1 VNRTIRR
8 SGEPSPEANGRAS
21 SFGKLWRQEFR
32 CSMDGFFE
40 GCERF
45 EDRWVRRPTR
55 VTAAE
60 EGKPEALGAL
70 QGASGEWQTA
80 ENEANLVRQRCKM
93 RELFE
98 SRAVA
103 EVRNLEGG
111 DRCAAR
117 GGGATL

>member
-1 VNRTIRR
+1 
-8 SGEPSPEANGRAS
+8 
-21 SFGKLWRQEFR
+21 
-32 CSMDGFFE
+32 MDGFFE

-45 EDRWVRRPTR
+45 EDRWVRRPAR

-60 EGKPEALGAL
+60 EGKPEALGAP

-98 SRAVA
+98 SRTVA